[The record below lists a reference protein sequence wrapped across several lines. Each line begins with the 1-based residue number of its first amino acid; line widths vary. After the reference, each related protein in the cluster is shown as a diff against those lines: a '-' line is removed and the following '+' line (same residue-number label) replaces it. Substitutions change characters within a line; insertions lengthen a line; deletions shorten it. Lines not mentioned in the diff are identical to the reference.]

1 MFFKTNKMNS
11 EVKASVIRF
20 GTIAVYINLF
30 GIVFS
35 GLVFPVISSIF
46 FPQPLWQDANL
57 FIQSYHP
64 IQTATFFCGFFLV
77 IGSLLTFIA
86 LYFLVTKSKRI
97 WAFSALGINL
107 VFTAIVFLNYIIQT
121 TYVPYLA
128 STNAPEAQNI
138 LVAFTMSNPGSF
150 AWALEMYGWG
160 GIGLSFI
167 LMAFIF
173 EKGRYEPT
181 LKLLFWLN
189 GVSSVASALETSVNM
204 EWLFSP
210 FGFAALIVWNILVFV
225 IDIYLLKYLSSLKIN
240 LI

>member
-1 MFFKTNKMNS
+1 MNS
-11 EVKASVIRF
+11 EIKSNVLRF

-30 GIVFS
+30 GIIFS

-46 FPQPLWQDANL
+46 YPQPQWQNADL

-64 IQTATFFCGFFLV
+64 IQTATFFCGYFLV
-77 IGSLLTFIA
+77 IGSLLTFIT
-86 LYFLVTKSKRI
+86 LFFLAGKSKRI
-97 WAFSALGINL
+97 WAFAALSINV

-173 EKGRYEPT
+173 RKGRYEPT
-181 LKLLFWLN
+181 LKWLFWIN
-189 GVSSVASALETSVNM
+189 GISSVASALATSVNM

-210 FGFAALIVWNILVFV
+210 VGFAALIVWNVLVFV
-225 IDIYLLKYLSSLKIN
+225 IDIYLLKFFSYKQCQQK
-240 LI
+240 